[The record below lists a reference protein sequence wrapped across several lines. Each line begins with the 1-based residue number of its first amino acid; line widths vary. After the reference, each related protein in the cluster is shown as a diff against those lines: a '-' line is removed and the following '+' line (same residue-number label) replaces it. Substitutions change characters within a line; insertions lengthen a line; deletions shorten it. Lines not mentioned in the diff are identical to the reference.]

1 MLAAE
6 DISAELT
13 KIACP
18 TLVTAGRHDGLRA
31 PSVIGPMAKQIPGAE
46 FLELN
51 TGHFASIQ
59 TPGIMSQAIHYF
71 LHSLGL

>member
-6 DISAELT
+6 DIRRELS

-18 TLVTAGRHDGLRA
+18 TLVTAGRHDSLRPPA
-31 PSVIGPMAKQIPGAE
+31 VIEPMAKQIPGAQ

-59 TPGIMSQAIHYF
+59 TPGTMSQAIHYF
-71 LHSLGL
+71 LHALGL